1 MSNIAARLDQAM
13 SAAGFPSQSALAR
26 ASGVPQP
33 TINRILKNSGKGH
46 PEAATV
52 RKLAEACN
60 VSFNWLNEGLGEMGR
75 DAVTPSA
82 KVQALKALIAST
94 APAARPDI
102 VEIPVYKLN
111 ITAGITGF
119 QAELDESE
127 FAIPVAVTQRWL
139 DQHGLAKEQ
148 LVATTVRGDS
158 MEETLSDGDTV
169 IINTKSVRP
178 RDNKIFAVNFGGQAV
193 VKRLISDFGRWF
205 LVSDNS
211 DQKRYHREEC
221 STENCILIG
230 EVVMAQRNFLR
241 G

>member
-1 MSNIAARLDQAM
+1 MSNIATRLDQAM
-13 SAAGFPSQSALAR
+13 SAAGFPSQSALSR

-75 DAVTPSA
+75 EVLSPSP

-94 APAARPDI
+94 APVERPEI
-102 VEIPVYKLN
+102 VEIPVHKL
-111 ITAGITGF
+111 IIRAGITGF

-139 DQHGLAKEQ
+139 DQHGLVKEQ

-241 G
+241 N